1 MKKGPARVQIRS
13 LRGKGREGSLSHQA
27 LKWKAFKEQG
37 FPSYKINKLRGYDTQ
52 NQEYSP

>member
-27 LKWKAFKEQG
+27 LKCKAFKEQG